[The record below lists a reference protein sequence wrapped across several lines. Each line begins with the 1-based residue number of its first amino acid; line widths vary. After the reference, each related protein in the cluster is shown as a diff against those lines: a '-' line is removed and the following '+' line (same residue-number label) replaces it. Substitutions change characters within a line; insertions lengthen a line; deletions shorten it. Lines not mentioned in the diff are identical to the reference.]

1 MSTNNTFKLFSGKE
15 LYKVIQDK
23 TQNVEIE
30 INSKSENYILNV
42 NEIDF
47 INYLV
52 DKYSI
57 KNINLKFNEKFISTY
72 EKDVPLEQF
81 PSLGFRRFGSSG
93 VYKKN
98 VIRFHIPYEGSEEL
112 LHFISSNRLI
122 WTLDVLIENNCL
134 CFDVVNFYDD
144 SERIKNE
151 ASGNIHNIERQ
162 SNYVLVDVSA
172 YNSTLFY
179 SIKTL
184 VEKRK
189 QHFFKINNL
198 LDSLGVP
205 IRKAENFPKTFSIPS
220 PQTSRKIKI
229 PEPIVTEQGYKPDPT
244 LEFSIYQ
251 EIVQTIHDV
260 GRQFERMPSTYASKN
275 EEDLRD
281 HILLFL
287 EPRFDGSATGE
298 TFNKTGKT
306 DILLRYQNS
315 NVFIAECK
323 FWKGAKSFLRTIT
336 QLLGYLTWRDSKAAV
351 VIFCQNQDF
360 SSVIKIVEQEASKH
374 PNFLDFVSKNEE
386 TWLNYR
392 FHINGDRNREIKVA
406 VLLFHIP
413 HN

>member
-1 MSTNNTFKLFSGKE
+1 MFNNNTFKIFAEKE

-23 TQNVEIE
+23 TQSVEVE

-57 KNINLKFNEKFISTY
+57 KNINLKFNEKYITTH
-72 EKDVPLEQF
+72 EKDIPLEQF
-81 PSLGFRRFGSSG
+81 PSLGFRG
-93 VYKKN
+93 VGRSEAYKKN
-98 VIRFHIPYEGSEEL
+98 VIRYHIPYEGSEEL
-112 LHFISSNRLI
+112 LHCIPSHHIHLTI
-122 WTLDVLIENNCL
+122 DVLIEDNYL
-134 CFDVVNFYDD
+134 CFDVVDFYDD
-144 SERIKNE
+144 SQRIKNE
-151 ASGNIHNIERQ
+151 ANGNIHNIERQ
-162 SNYVLVDVSA
+162 VNYVIFDVSA

-179 SIKTL
+179 SIETL
-184 VEKRK
+184 VKKRK
-189 QHFFKINNL
+189 QHFFKTNNL

-205 IRKAENFPKTFSIPS
+205 IRKTENFPNTFAIPT
-220 PQTSRKIKI
+220 PQTSKKIKI

-244 LEFSIYQ
+244 LESSIYQ
-251 EIVQTIHDV
+251 EILQTIHDV
-260 GRQFERMPSTYASKN
+260 GKGFERKPSTYASKN

-287 EPRFDGSATGE
+287 EPRFEGSATGE
-298 TFNKTGKT
+298 TFNKKGKT
-306 DILLRYQNS
+306 DILLRHQNS

-323 FWKGAKSFLRTIT
+323 FWKGAKSFLKTIT

-351 VIFCQNQDF
+351 VIFSQNQDF
-360 SSVIKIVEQEASKH
+360 SSVIKTVEQEASEH
-374 PNFLDFVSKNEE
+374 PNFLGFVSKNEE

-413 HN
+413 HK

>member
-1 MSTNNTFKLFSGKE
+1 MPNNNTFKLFAEKE
-15 LYKVIQDK
+15 LSKVIQNK
-23 TQNVEIE
+23 TQSIEVE

-57 KNINLKFNEKFISTY
+57 KNINLKFNEQFISTY
-72 EKDVPLEQF
+72 EKDIPLEQF
-81 PSLGFRRFGSSG
+81 PSLGFRRTGGSE

-98 VIRFHIPYEGSEEL
+98 VIRFHIPYEGREEL
-112 LHFISSNRLI
+112 LHCIPSTRLL
-122 WTLDVLIENNCL
+122 WTLDVLIEDNCL
-134 CFDVVNFYDD
+134 CFDVINFYDD
-144 SERIKNE
+144 SQRIKNE
-151 ASGNIHNIERQ
+151 ANGNIHNIERQ
-162 SNYVLVDVSA
+162 SNNVIVDISA

-179 SIKTL
+179 SIETL
-184 VEKRK
+184 VKKRK
-189 QHFFKINNL
+189 QHFLKTNNL

-205 IRKAENFPKTFSIPS
+205 IRKAENFPQTFTIPS

-244 LEFSIYQ
+244 LEISIYQ
-251 EIVQTIHDV
+251 EILQTIHDV
-260 GRQFERMPSTYASKN
+260 GKQFERMPSTYASKN

-281 HILLFL
+281 HILLVL
-287 EPRFDGSATGE
+287 EPRFEGSATGE

-323 FWKGAKSFLRTIT
+323 FWKGAKSFLKTIT

-351 VIFCQNQDF
+351 VIFSQNQDF
-360 SSVIKIVEQEASKH
+360 SSVIKTVEQEASEH
-374 PNFLDFVSKNEE
+374 PNFLGFVSKNEE

-413 HN
+413 YK